1 MHFFIEKMP
10 VYEGKLT
17 NKEIFLWK
25 KQKILKVCKGDYYGI
40 LCGAGKKDTC
50 HCPC

>member
-10 VYEGKLT
+10 VYEDLQIKRYFYGRSK
-17 NKEIFLWK
+17 
-25 KQKILKVCKGDYYGI
+25 KILKVCKGDYYGI

-50 HCPC
+50 H